1 MESLR
6 EELTTG
12 SSSSS
17 SIIAVVKPVCNG
29 IPIVVAW
36 VEDPLWAWG

>member
-12 SSSSS
+12 SGS
-17 SIIAVVKPVCNG
+17 SIIGVVKPVCNG

-36 VEDPLWAWG
+36 VEDPLCASG

>member
-1 MESLR
+1 MELLR

-17 SIIAVVKPVCNG
+17 IIGVVKPVCNG

-36 VEDPLWAWG
+36 VEDPLCALG